1 MTERKTIDM
10 TALGF
15 RPTFTS
21 AIYFAIVKFNDKM
34 KTYPDGD
41 QLSYL
46 NTKPT
51 WVGYFPEEVGYKYQD
66 LCQYQRHHGCQSGM
80 KIDVDGTVTLYTS
93 EQLDNDYDRDS
104 DNSTMSE
111 TNDYHWQNEDR
122 DIERAREAGRISE

>member
-1 MTERKTIDM
+1 
-10 TALGF
+10 
-15 RPTFTS
+15 
-21 AIYFAIVKFNDKM
+21 
-34 KTYPDGD
+34 
-41 QLSYL
+41 
-46 NTKPT
+46 
-51 WVGYFPEEVGYKYQD
+51 
-66 LCQYQRHHGCQSGM
+66 M

>member
-51 WVGYFPEEVGYKYQD
+51 WVGYFPEEVGYTYQS
-66 LCQYQRHHGCQSGM
+66 LCSYIDKNMHCCTGGM
-80 KIDVDGTVTLYTS
+80 KIDKDGKITTYTL
-93 EQLDNDYDRDS
+93 EQLIKDYDPS
-104 DNSTMSE
+104 DE
-111 TNDYHWQNEDR
+111 L
-122 DIERAREAGRISE
+122 